1 MRKMC
6 VLAVLGLSGCVMT
19 SGFDR
24 GALHM
29 ALDKEGVQITEESVR
44 KALELRAQL
53 HFPCKVAIYLHDPG
67 NSYEWRWSA
76 KDKEIILSWMESLKG
91 DGIVADAFFMTG
103 MFTSGSSMKEV
114 RLAAAQHGADA
125 VLVVKGAYQ
134 TDSYMNPAA
143 IFNLTI
149 LGGYILPASHRD
161 VLFIMQGGLVD
172 VANGYLYATV
182 ESEGEASIMRP
193 TFTIQ
198 DKDAVEPAKK
208 KAIEA
213 LGPEFVRR
221 LRSLRGVP
229 STSVRLET
237 PQVERP
243 LIERPQVERPQLR
256 FSP

>member
-6 VLAVLGLSGCVMT
+6 VLAVLGISGCVVT

-24 GALHM
+24 GELHM
-29 ALDKEGVQITEESVR
+29 ALDKEGVQITEDTVR
-44 KALELRAQL
+44 KALELRPQL

-67 NSYEWRWSA
+67 SNYEWRWSA
-76 KDKEIILSWMESLKG
+76 KDKEIILSWMEGLRRE
-91 DGIVADAFFMTG
+91 GIVADAFFMTG
-103 MFTSGSSMKEV
+103 MFTSGSTMKEV

-143 IFNLTI
+143 ILNVTI

-161 VLFIMQGGLVD
+161 ALFIMQGGLVD

-182 ESEGEASIMRP
+182 ESEGQASIMRP

-208 KAIEA
+208 KAIES
-213 LGPEFVRR
+213 LGPELTRR
-221 LRSLRGVP
+221 LRNLRGYPFTSARP
-229 STSVRLET
+229 STSARL
-237 PQVERP
+237 
-243 LIERPQVERPQLR
+243 ERPQLDL
-256 FSP
+256 SVTPAKQ